1 MYKPKSTGYLAMKFE
16 KGDRVCTANGLGIV
30 VEDNIYEG
38 IFSPFFPP
46 KYRIRLDDSGKEKD
60 FSLYEIEI
68 LTKKPSLEEVI
79 ETADKIGKRLNELLV
94 EIENQT
100 DYYFTQEE
108 LKTAITVETAI
119 KKEYID
125 FEQPLLFS
133 IALIL
138 LMKNN

>member
-1 MYKPKSTGYLAMKFE
+1 MKLE
-16 KGDRVCTANGLGIV
+16 KGDRVCTANGFGIV

-38 IFSPFFPP
+38 IFSPFFPQ

-68 LTKKPSLEEVI
+68 LAKRPSLKEVI
-79 ETADKIGKRLNELLV
+79 ETADKIGKQLNELIL
-94 EIENQT
+94 EIENQK
-100 DYYFTQEE
+100 DYSFTPEE
-108 LKTAITVETAI
+108 FKTALTVETAI
-119 KKEYID
+119 KQEYID

-133 IALIL
+133 IALML